1 MTMNLQAMTRP
12 VFGTLTLD
20 KLGPELLDSLIYAG
34 AAVLFLSIV
43 FMIFSRV
50 VPFSVRKEIEED
62 QNVALGVIIAASILG
77 VCYIIGR
84 TFGG

>member
-1 MTMNLQAMTRP
+1 MYFQTITGPASGLPSLQH
-12 VFGTLTLD
+12 
-20 KLGPELLDSLIYAG
+20 LGMELLDSLIYAG
-34 AAVLFLSIV
+34 AAVLFLSVV
-43 FMIFSRV
+43 FLIFSRV

-62 QNVALGVIIAASILG
+62 QNVALGAIIAASILG